1 MAEPFVLSEA
11 SLVTEEVEMTV
22 AEMTEVETTEDEAT
36 EAETDELEAAEAETT
51 EAEITEAQ
59 MSEDET
65 SGPKEIEDESTE
77 DEFTEDETTE
87 SEASEAES
95 SEEETTKVAA
105 KNPKQKTPKLR
116 CCCCCRRRRRRHRR
130 RRRRADG
137 FASFATYFPR
147 VLNRVHTGLSLSQ
160 EAVNVLDS
168 FVKDMFERIAEEAA
182 RLAHSNKRST
192 ITSREI
198 QTSVRLLLPGELR
211 KHAMS
216 VATKAVIRYTTRK

>member
-105 KNPKQKTPKLR
+105 KNPKQKTPKQRR
-116 CCCCCRRRRRRHRR
+116 CRRRHRR

>member
-105 KNPKQKTPKLR
+105 KNPKQKTPKQRR
-116 CCCCCRRRRRRHRR
+116 CRRRHRR

-198 QTSVRLLLPGELR
+198 QTSVRLLLPGELGR
-211 KHAMS
+211 HAVS